1 MTEVPLVGSVA
12 TGFGDKLTAPR
23 SNQPNI
29 EEASQQFVSMLYSYM
44 FQQMRES
51 GSDEEN
57 GLFSGPHAN
66 MLMGFL
72 DQEIGQKLAETDGS
86 GLADALLRQMKAE
99 DPTINVGDRV
109 QLPGLENV
117 GPESV
122 KKADAPKACPLE
134 MLTQTGNKIK
144 EMMKKDPINELG
156 SGMVAPPSI
165 DNSQQIMDELYK
177 LNRRE

>member
-1 MTEVPLVGSVA
+1 MIGEVPLVGTMA
-12 TGFGDKLTAPR
+12 TGFGENNPYAPR
-23 SNQPNI
+23 ANQPNVD
-29 EEASQQFVSMLYSYM
+29 EASKQFVAMLYSYM

-72 DQEIGQKLAETDGS
+72 DQEMGQKLAQSEGA
-86 GLADALLRQMKAE
+86 GLADALLQQLKTE
-99 DPTINVGDRV
+99 DPNLDIGDADK
-109 QLPGLENV
+109 
-117 GPESV
+117 SV
-122 KKADAPKACPLE
+122 AKTTQELDAPAFAS
-134 MLTQTGNKIK
+134 LTDSGNFIK
-144 EMMKKDPINELG
+144 EMMQKDLPIEEINP
-156 SGMVAPPSI
+156 ASI